1 MDNFDNISENEIR
14 IIGTNPED
22 QHNPRKRMWW
32 YVAIAVLA
40 VLLVGLVAFYSLH
53 WGGKKTPLTSVEKVI
68 KGEDNIIAERLAY
81 VEIEDTIINNVS
93 LHRFIPVNAKPK
105 LVVGQIKE
113 IPANFI
119 LGAMAAD
126 FGIYNGEYKVTG
138 GFVIHGEMLSHS
150 KSKYGFCAILNDTVV
165 LGNNLSTSYFEQAI
179 EENGDFFRQHALVH
193 KGRVANKVLSND
205 GALRR
210 SLCRLNDGNLCII
223 DTDMSVSL
231 DDFAEALC
239 QYGVVEGIALMG
251 SGAAV
256 RWAKDKAG
264 RRFIAGA
271 DEYDFPDVVNYI
283 VWEETESTKK

>member
-53 WGGKKTPLTSVEKVI
+53 WGGKKTPLTSVEKGI

-193 KGRVANKVLSND
+193 KGRVANKVLSKD